1 MFFLLG
7 PAVPLP
13 QPHLG
18 GTPAH
23 RGMGFWITPQPT
35 PHPLPEA
42 PVSAGLEH
50 GVGCLGTSPGSWVH
64 RGGHRFS
71 LRAADWGPRFRRHLP
86 PSLIKDVR
94 RLCIP
99 PREGGAG
106 QEGPSQPR

>member
-64 RGGHRFS
+64 RGATASPSGQQIGVRGS
-71 LRAADWGPRFRRHLP
+71 DATCP
-86 PSLIKDVR
+86 P
-94 RLCIP
+94 P
-99 PREGGAG
+99 
-106 QEGPSQPR
+106 